1 MSEENKVEKWCIKNL
16 ISEKNN
22 FYIPSYQRG
31 YRWKKK
37 QVDALI
43 NDFLEFVGSGEKEYC
58 LQPITLKPYKKDG
71 VIEENGFILVD
82 GQQRITTL
90 LLIANALKIEKINA
104 RLIDLEKEKEIDLKN
119 VEGSDINATFR
130 KGTKEC
136 VEARPVDERE
146 KLKKIFEEDN
156 KKNVVVIKYILN
168 DKENEND
175 AFERIN
181 SGKIPLT
188 SAELL
193 RARFM
198 TSPKIDENKK
208 MEIAKEWELIESTLS
223 NQDFWA
229 MLYTNKHYQSV
240 RIDLLFSTIAGISL
254 DKIKVDPL
262 ATFYKLESR
271 IKDCPEE
278 MWREILECFWFL
290 QSCYND
296 IELYNYFSFIST
308 FTQNQL
314 STVYEWFKD
323 SNSNFKEFKE
333 TTFPK
338 KIKELNWNSH
348 TKLDDFV
355 YEKGNV
361 SVLRQ
366 LFVLLNVL
374 HCNTQKQRFNFD
386 AFKDKENGWDIEH
399 INPQTENQL
408 TDVKQQKEWIT
419 AIENLLTKEEKTEF
433 DGKESFEDKYE
444 MIVKNEKY
452 GGGLPNNKNDSF
464 YNLTL
469 LDSATNRSYGNSI
482 FPVKRRLILENMQE
496 RYILPCTLNVFTK
509 FYSKKATALDKWDED
524 SAKAYQEA
532 MKDLA
537 KGFFE

>member
-31 YRWKKK
+31 YRWKEK
-37 QVDALI
+37 QVEVLI
-43 NDFLEFVGSGEKEYC
+43 NDFREFVGSREKEYC

-90 LLIANALKIEKINA
+90 LLIANALGIEKINA

-119 VEGSDINATFR
+119 ADGSDINATFR
-130 KGTKEC
+130 KGTKKC
-136 VEARPVDERE
+136 VARLNDDGKEM
-146 KLKKIFEEDN
+146 LKKIFEDDN
-156 KKNVVVIKYILN
+156 EKNVVVIKYILN

-193 RARFM
+193 RALFM

-271 IKDCPEE
+271 IKDRPEE

-333 TTFPK
+333 TTFPE
-338 KIKELNWNSH
+338 KIKGLNWNNH
-348 TKLDDFV
+348 TRLDDFV

-374 HCNTQKQRFNFD
+374 HCNTQQQRFNFD
-386 AFKDKENGWDIEH
+386 AFKNKANGWDIEH

-408 TDVKQQKEWIT
+408 TDEKQQKEWIT

-433 DGKESFEDKYE
+433 DGKESFKDKYE

-482 FPVKRRLILENMQE
+482 FPEKRRIILENMQK

-509 FYSKKATALDKWDED
+509 FYSKKATALDKWDEA
-524 SAKAYQEA
+524 SAKAYQDA